1 LFRPRHPRNGPRPRR
16 PAPAWRAGLCGVLAM
31 LLAAAAWAQGQGN
44 DAAAKAR
51 LVGTFLRF
59 VQWPE
64 GTFAHAA
71 APLHLCVI
79 HDSAAVGA
87 AFGVHEG
94 SLLAGRPVVVAM
106 NPLPGSATCHVL
118 FVDDSAAQLLRRPS
132 AAALPAGQAAAAPA
146 TLSIGTADGFL
157 ATGGM
162 VELVNVNDRYRFDI
176 DLRALREAQ
185 LAVSP
190 GVLKLAR
197 QVRQ

>member
-1 LFRPRHPRNGPRPRR
+1 MNASCNGQAPHR
-16 PAPAWRAGLCGVLAM
+16 PARPAWRAGLCGVLAM
-31 LLAAAAWAQGQGN
+31 LLAASAWPQGQGN

-51 LVGTFLRF
+51 VVGAFLRF
-59 VQWPE
+59 VQWPA
-64 GTFAHAA
+64 GTFTHDA

-87 AFGVHEG
+87 AFGIHNG
-94 SLLAGRPVVVAM
+94 SLLTGRPVVVDM
-106 NPLPGSATCHVL
+106 NPSPGSATCHVL
-118 FVDDSAAQLLRRPS
+118 FVDDSAAQAMRRPPG
-132 AAALPAGQAAAAPA
+132 AALPAEAAAAPA